1 MLLNY
6 KLALSPQVRE
16 SLLTM
21 SMITLSQVSDI
32 QSPDVSVIIPTYNR
46 LSMLEEALA
55 SVYSQEFD
63 GVVEIIVVDDNSQDG
78 TSEIVSQKYPDVHL
92 ISFKQNEGAYVAR
105 NRGLLEAKGKYI
117 AFLDS
122 DDLWEPNYLKSQVAA
137 LEGNERCL
145 CVSNLVNWDTVKDE
159 RTTILHKFE
168 FLNLTGFTSPFHRL
182 LVAGSFIW
190 SPSSVVFPRQV
201 FSELGLFDQTH
212 RLGGDTD
219 FYIRCL
225 LAGYRLIFT
234 ELPTAIMRKHGQ
246 GQLTDIRNQ
255 ELRRKT
261 RLARADKFHPL
272 VEKCVDIP
280 PIERIRAEIDTH
292 FAREYFREKFFI
304 QWIALSIE
312 SAKKDS
318 FGYAL
323 SNMIHDIR
331 CVFKIGTRLRKIP
344 SYLQQILPKTN

>member
-1 MLLNY
+1 
-6 KLALSPQVRE
+6 
-16 SLLTM
+16 
-21 SMITLSQVSDI
+21 MITLSQVSDI

-46 LSMLEEALA
+46 LSMLEEALS
-55 SVYSQEFD
+55 SVYSQDFD

-137 LEGNERCL
+137 LEGNERCF
-145 CVSNLVNWDTVKDE
+145 CVSNLVTWDTVKDE
-159 RTTILHKFE
+159 RTTVLPRLE
-168 FLNLTGFTSPFHRL
+168 FLNLRGFTSPFHRL
-182 LVAGSFIW
+182 LVVGSFIW

-201 FSELGLFDQTH
+201 FSEVGLFDEIH

-225 LAGYRLIFT
+225 LADYRVLFT
-234 ELPTAIMRKHGQ
+234 ELPTAIGRKHGQ
-246 GQLTDIRNQ
+246 GRLTDIRNQ

-292 FAREYFREKFFI
+292 FAREYFREKFFL

-312 SAKKDS
+312 SARKDS
-318 FGYAL
+318 LGYAL
-323 SNMIHDIR
+323 ANMLHDIR
-331 CVFKIGTRLRKIP
+331 CFLKIGTRLRRIRLERLNLLKHNTP
-344 SYLQQILPKTN
+344 ET